1 VVEPKISV
9 FMLIDVKVPSPGES
23 ITEVEL
29 TRWLVYDGSIVEKD
43 QDIAEV
49 ESEKATLPII
59 APEGGRIKI
68 LVGEGSMLMVNAV
81 CCTIDT
87 SVTSQ
92 NITRGKTEMD
102 EGQPVIANE
111 KNKIIEKF
119 ERTSEP
125 SVQIDKSQ
133 AVKVTPLAKQM
144 MKEYNLNV
152 DDIINGLRKITA
164 GDVELVRDAHGNSV
178 APHIPSEQILAGERA
193 VERTRMSQLRKKVSE
208 RLVTAKN
215 TTAML
220 TTFNEVDMSRVQEI
234 RVNFQK
240 TFQEKYGVKL
250 GLMSFFVRAAVE
262 ALKIHPITNSM
273 IEGDEIV
280 TPNYIDMGIA
290 VQTPKGLMVPVLR
303 NAQNMGFAET
313 EKEIIRLAT
322 KAREG
327 KITLEELSGGTFTI
341 TNGGIFGSMLSTP
354 ILNYPQS
361 AILGMHNIVDR
372 PVAVNGKV
380 EIRPIMYVAL
390 SYDHRI
396 IDGKDSAAFLMD
408 VKRMIENPE
417 KLLFGGADPIEVLI
431 GL

>member
-1 VVEPKISV
+1 
-9 FMLIDVKVPSPGES
+9 MLIDVKIPSPGES

-29 TRWLVYDGSIVEKD
+29 TRWLVSDGDIVEKD
-43 QDIAEV
+43 QEIAEV

-59 APEGGRIKI
+59 APESGKI
-68 LVGEGSMLMVNAV
+68 TIVVEQGMVKVNDV
-81 CCTIDT
+81 CCKIDT
-87 SVTSQ
+87 AFAGQSTEPNKNEAKGDTPAVD
-92 NITRGKTEMD
+92 NTRDMIIST
-102 EGQPVIANE
+102 PIAE
-111 KNKIIEKF
+111 I
-119 ERTSEP
+119 SE
-125 SVQIDKSQ
+125 QINNTKADH
-133 AVKVTPLAKQM
+133 VKVTPLARELMQ
-144 MKEYNLNV
+144 EYNLNI
-152 DDIINGLRKITA
+152 DDVLNGLRRITA
-164 GDVELVRDAHGNSV
+164 ADVRMVKDIMSKPDTHSGKLNETMVGDRTE
-178 APHIPSEQILAGERA
+178 ERN
-193 VERTRMSQLRKKVSE
+193 RMSQLRKKVSE

-234 RVNFQK
+234 RSKYQTK
-240 TFQEKYGVKL
+240 FQEKYGVKL

-262 ALKIHPITNSM
+262 ALKLHPMTNSM
-273 IEGDEIV
+273 IDGEEIV

-303 NAQNMGFAET
+303 NAHTMGFADIER
-313 EKEIIRLAT
+313 EIQRLAN

-327 KITLEELSGGTFTI
+327 KITLDELNGGTFTI

-372 PVAVNGKV
+372 PVAVNGRV

-408 VKRMIENPE
+408 IKRMVENPE
-417 KLLFGGADPIEVLI
+417 KLLFGGADPILKLI